1 MLPEV
6 KKYIEDSIHI
16 IIKAVRE
23 SDVLR
28 LRKLSNVAIR
38 NASVYQDED
47 SVSFAVITYSLSK
60 IIERNR
66 DGSSREYK
74 KFIENTILF
83 LRRMRSALEKK
94 DFKSYRIIL
103 DRIFSAI
110 EKIDD
115 KLASYIQEV
124 VEKSKI
130 KKGST
135 FYDQGISIARS
146 AEVLGISQWSLMNYV
161 GQTKII
167 DSSYT
172 EGIPIKKR
180 LKLVREIFDLQ

>member
-6 KKYIEDSIHI
+6 KKSIEDSIHI

-28 LRKLSNVAIR
+28 LRKLSNFTIR
-38 NASVYQDED
+38 SASVYQDED

-66 DGSSREYK
+66 DESSLTHK
-74 KFIENTILF
+74 KFIQKTVIF
-83 LRRMRSALEKK
+83 LRRMRNALEKE
-94 DFKSYRIIL
+94 DFKAYRIIL
-103 DRIFSAI
+103 ERIFSTI
-110 EKIDD
+110 ENIDD
-115 KLASYIQEV
+115 KLAIYIQEV

-172 EGIPIKKR
+172 EGVPIRNR
-180 LKLVREIFDLQ
+180 LKIVREIFDLQ